1 MIKALDK
8 IYVTIELKEHYKR
21 VGSFLKAHPE
31 IKSRKLVLGYE
42 VDIGTIPDNLV
53 EEWLKITEFDYKK
66 IDK

>member
-8 IYVTIELKEHYKR
+8 IKVTHELKEHYKK
-21 VGSFLKAHPE
+21 VGLFLKAHPE

-53 EEWLKITEFDYKK
+53 KEWLKITEFDYKK